1 MSRRDGSSCSATN
14 QPLAALTLLAATLY
28 LKQRGRNPLFTGIPM
43 LFMLV
48 STLTAM
54 VLNLC
59 DFLRTWSEGGAVLFM
74 VGSVLLALALWLL
87 VEAVITLVRGPHPN
101 R

>member
-1 MSRRDGSSCSATN
+1 
-14 QPLAALTLLAATLY
+14 
-28 LKQRGRNPLFTGIPM
+28 
-43 LFMLV
+43 MLV

-54 VLNLC
+54 VLNLR

-87 VEAVITLVRGPHPN
+87 VEALITLVRGQKN
-101 R
+101 RPGLISPTK

>member
-1 MSRRDGSSCSATN
+1 
-14 QPLAALTLLAATLY
+14 
-28 LKQRGRNPLFTGIPM
+28 
-43 LFMLV
+43 MLV

-54 VLNLC
+54 VLNLR

-87 VEAVITLVRGPHPN
+87 VEAVITLVRGQKN
-101 R
+101 RPGLISPTK

>member
-1 MSRRDGSSCSATN
+1 
-14 QPLAALTLLAATLY
+14 
-28 LKQRGRNPLFTGIPM
+28 
-43 LFMLV
+43 MLV

-54 VLNLC
+54 VLNLR

>member
-1 MSRRDGSSCSATN
+1 
-14 QPLAALTLLAATLY
+14 
-28 LKQRGRNPLFTGIPM
+28 
-43 LFMLV
+43 MLV

-54 VLNLC
+54 VLNLR

-87 VEAVITLVRGPHPN
+87 VEAVITLVRGQKN
-101 R
+101 RPSLISPTK